1 SDLPTPWAFMA
12 SASCQA
18 ITRLRATAE
27 LSSSRPSSC
36 RNWSKSDPMR
46 GFLAMVYL
54 LHPAPGQL
62 KVGSGQLLLLLDH
75 TVQQDHRLVHRR
87 EQDSCDAIPEVG
99 PDLPEPRPQL

>member
-1 SDLPTPWAFMA
+1 
-12 SASCQA
+12 
-18 ITRLRATAE
+18 
-27 LSSSRPSSC
+27 
-36 RNWSKSDPMR
+36 WSKSDPMR

-99 PDLPEPRPQL
+99 PDLPEPRPQLPHHRHTQRPSKLDGLDVIADCSPLIS